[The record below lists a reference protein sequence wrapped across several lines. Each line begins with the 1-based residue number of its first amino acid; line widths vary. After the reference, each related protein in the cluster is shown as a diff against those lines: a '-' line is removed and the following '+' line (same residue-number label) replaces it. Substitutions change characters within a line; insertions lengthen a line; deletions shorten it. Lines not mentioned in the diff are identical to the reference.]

1 MRASLFPRVLI
12 AAVAVTAGCTTPGV
26 TFRKPDAVAK
36 KSADADQPAKSA
48 DSPKTEVAK
57 ADSTKP
63 DSTRIDSPF
72 QSSRERTKSAA
83 KPDEKPESSVKTAA
97 TAEAV
102 ESVVEKPAAKSTAT
116 EPVAQSKPHFTREML
131 QLIDSELRDATPAE
145 RARWFEELK
154 LVDSA
159 LIPEILR
166 ARRLSLQLAETNPQ
180 PQSVTSPPPS
190 DQMTALEA
198 VVSSRTSPSALA
210 KPDPFGPEI
219 TTSRPTGPKMVDIR
233 PDAGSRTAIQ
243 PTAFTD
249 PPTRGVQ
256 TADYQTADNAAAPVD
271 QAVYKFDPQRPN
283 QPIVLQNMEYQP
295 ATNAGTPP
303 SAGMMNQPAATPPID
318 PRLLPQT
325 SAAMPT
331 AVPWPPAKP
340 AAAVTNASGPP
351 SSVPFGA
358 GFVQN
363 VVGLMPNR
371 GATANASA
379 TAAPITT
386 AASSTP
392 STGWTQDL
400 DRTTAYLEQEVA
412 ALKPGA
418 TPDSQAD
425 YIRKHVALRMLYLMG
440 AHQERALTAIPNL
453 PPAEQEFWQQ
463 LFWGMSNALDAEHI
477 PNAKDRATQTI
488 AQLNSAVR
496 RLQEQADLQ
505 IRNVAFCR
513 QIQYFGNYERF
524 PRDEFRPGQEVLLY
538 AEIDNFKS
546 EPTADGQYRTL
557 LRSTLELLSPSG
569 ELRKIID
576 FPATE
581 DLCRNYRRD
590 YFHNYQFVIPERLP
604 LGPHTLKL
612 TVFDELS
619 GKMSSYS
626 VNFVVK

>member
-1 MRASLFPRVLI
+1 MRTSVFPRVLI
-12 AAVAVTAGCTTPGV
+12 AAVTFTAGCTTLGV
-26 TFRKPDAVAK
+26 TYRKPAAVAK
-36 KSADADQPAKSA
+36 KSTQVADEPAKTA
-48 DSPKTEVAK
+48 DSPKADSSKSSVAK
-57 ADSTKP
+57 SE
-63 DSTRIDSPF
+63 SPF
-72 QSSRERTKSAA
+72 KSSRERTASTTTS
-83 KPDEKPESSVKTAA
+83 E
-97 TAEAV
+97 
-102 ESVVEKPAAKSTAT
+102 EKPAGVTKPDDVVEAMAEKPSPKPAPSET
-116 EPVAQSKPHFTREML
+116 VAQNKPHFTREML

-166 ARRLSLQLAETNPQ
+166 ARRLSLQLTEANPQ
-180 PQSVTSPPPS
+180 PQPVTSSPLS

-198 VVSSRTSPSALA
+198 VVTQRSTSPSFA
-210 KPDPFGPEI
+210 KADPFSAEI
-219 TTSRPTGPKMVDIR
+219 LTSRPKGPKVVDVR
-233 PDAGSRTAIQ
+233 PETTTRTGIQ
-243 PTAFTD
+243 QTAFTN
-249 PPTRGVQ
+249 PTTRGVQ
-256 TADYQTADNAAAPVD
+256 TAGYQ
-271 QAVYKFDPQRPN
+271 FDPQRPQ

-295 ATNAGTPP
+295 TANASVNPPFPPASQSPEPP
-303 SAGMMNQPAATPPID
+303 SID
-318 PRLLPQT
+318 SRLLPQT
-325 SAAMPT
+325 SPAMPAT
-331 AVPWPPAKP
+331 IPWPPAKST
-340 AAAVTNASGPP
+340 ASVTNANA
-351 SSVPFGA
+351 SSSSTPFGA

-371 GATANASA
+371 GAAANAP
-379 TAAPITT
+379 TAPSPITP
-386 AASSTP
+386 SSTATT
-392 STGWTQDL
+392 SNAWTQEL
-400 DRTTAYLEQEVA
+400 DRTTAYLEQEVV
-412 ALKPGA
+412 ALKPGT
-418 TPDSQAD
+418 TPESQAI
-425 YIRKHVALRMLYLMG
+425 YIRRHVALRMLYLMG
-440 AHQERALTAIPNL
+440 DHQERALTAIPGL

-477 PNAKDRATQTI
+477 PNAKDRATQAI